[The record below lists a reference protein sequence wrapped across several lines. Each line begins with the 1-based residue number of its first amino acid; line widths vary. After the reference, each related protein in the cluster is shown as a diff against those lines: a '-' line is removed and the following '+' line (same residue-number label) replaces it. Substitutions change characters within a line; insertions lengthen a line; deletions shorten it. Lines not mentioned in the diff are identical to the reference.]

1 MSCNATLRLNR
12 GSLPE
17 SGNEFVVS
25 NNASSCVLHLFCFFS
40 DLLQTTKR
48 TSLLLCESHGVYPL
62 GRVYLF
68 VAYLK
73 WPPRTPLWISSGRGD
88 FLITRFDY
96 KKTKICSFPIVTFVS
111 RWERKKKKTNN
122 NLFIVG

>member
-96 KKTKICSFPIVTFVS
+96 KKNK
-111 RWERKKKKTNN
+111 
-122 NLFIVG
+122 NLFFSYRHVCVALGKKEKKN